1 VAIMPGALWRPLP
14 YSSSPM
20 TQYDILCYHT
30 MVGSLWGT
38 DAYFRRG
45 SGVNSHFG
53 VGYDGTI
60 VQWVDTRYRS
70 GANYNGNWHIVS
82 VETADVGTGFPAWDL
97 NDGSQVPA
105 WTDAQV
111 EANAAIA
118 TWVHETH
125 GIPPVPIPDSKVGR
139 RGVGWHRLGVDPDRV
154 AGGELW
160 SSHYGKVCPG
170 SRRLAQIAEVCAR
183 AAGSYEEDP
192 LATYTEDDLTRIIQN
207 AVAGTVVKASPGGIG
222 PARLDTSL
230 GRLLDDANA
239 AKERAGEAQ
248 RTGGVLLG
256 TRGPASDAERAAL
269 TKLWGSAPVQVD
281 EDAIAA
287 AVASALPGL
296 ISKLSQ
302 EDLQAVA
309 TATADEFARRAQD

>member
-139 RGVGWHRLGVDPDRV
+139 RGWAGTAWAWTRTVSRAGSCGRPTTARCAPAAAGWHRSQRYAPALRAPT
-154 AGGELW
+154 
-160 SSHYGKVCPG
+160 
-170 SRRLAQIAEVCAR
+170 RRTPWPPTPR
-183 AAGSYEEDP
+183 M
-192 LATYTEDDLTRIIQN
+192 T
-207 AVAGTVVKASPGGIG
+207 
-222 PARLDTSL
+222 
-230 GRLLDDANA
+230 
-239 AKERAGEAQ
+239 
-248 RTGGVLLG
+248 
-256 TRGPASDAERAAL
+256 
-269 TKLWGSAPVQVD
+269 
-281 EDAIAA
+281 
-287 AVASALPGL
+287 
-296 ISKLSQ
+296 
-302 EDLQAVA
+302 
-309 TATADEFARRAQD
+309 